1 MTTKLHLLNRLGQSI
16 WYDNIRRSLIDSGE
30 LQDLLDAG
38 VTGVTSNPSI
48 FEKAI
53 AGSADYDEAIKA
65 MSGSSLTSEAIF
77 ETLALEDIQ
86 RTADLLRPVYD
97 ATDGVDGYVSL
108 EVSPVLAHDSS
119 RPSTGRM

>member
-86 RTADLLRPVYD
+86 AVLQRLDT
-97 ATDGVDGYVSL
+97 
-108 EVSPVLAHDSS
+108 VLAMHFAQENELYHNLD
-119 RPSTGRM
+119 RR